1 MINLR
6 TELTSCQLCFIML
19 VRNFYIG
26 GDTMTDEEL
35 YYMDTYYKDW
45 LISSY
50 SYHFGDGSDVTMGD
64 TFWDGLARLYV
75 KCLSRYPYLKS
86 INFDGST
93 MGVKVDKNDLKRE
106 IENPE
111 ILTYIYK

>member
-1 MINLR
+1 
-6 TELTSCQLCFIML
+6 ML
-19 VRNFYIG
+19 VRNFDIG
-26 GDTMTDEEL
+26 GDNMTDEEL
-35 YYMDTYYKDW
+35 YYMDTYYKNW

-93 MGVKVDKNDLKRE
+93 MGVNVDKNDLKRE

>member
-1 MINLR
+1 MVKN
-6 TELTSCQLCFIML
+6 
-19 VRNFYIG
+19 
-26 GDTMTDEEL
+26 
-35 YYMDTYYKDW
+35 YKDW

-93 MGVKVDKNDLKRE
+93 MGVNVDKNDLKRE